1 MQGYE
6 RAHSR
11 STAFKPTSNREF
23 EFETETLILFK
34 VCLEAYDRLKEAKEL
49 LDKEGLTAPAATG
62 GIRAHPGIQAEK
74 MARSGFLQS
83 WRMLNLADH
92 TRKGLPFIPWESRN

>member
-1 MQGYE
+1 
-6 RAHSR
+6 
-11 STAFKPTSNREF
+11 
-23 EFETETLILFK
+23 LILFK